1 LGHGE
6 RATRPLERHRILQ
19 NGYGHPALTTSALQ
33 DDLSLQPVCILGHSG
48 KDGNDLSPLHM
59 AVLLSEAKHIDDGI
73 AGQQR
78 DIQRLFIIDEHEVED
93 GLLTGKKMKDDGLFD
108 LISPVDANNMVQSQ
122 SPLSELLHDTSI

>member
-1 LGHGE
+1 
-6 RATRPLERHRILQ
+6 
-19 NGYGHPALTTSALQ
+19 
-33 DDLSLQPVCILGHSG
+33 
-48 KDGNDLSPLHM
+48 M